1 MTGTP
6 APRGHPGSNRDDAD
20 APHGASVPDAA
31 CDSVG
36 DTSQVAGRPMP
47 GSPVPGGSVFLA
59 ALGDRAA
66 GLRSEVLR
74 YVSGAGVVGGEVPVE
89 GTFAVA
95 GSKLRWL
102 NHLARPL
109 VGPFLFVTAHE
120 RDVPFTVVNR
130 VAWEPG
136 HGLGLQAERV
146 FEFRS
151 GAQRFVDVLLPGEAA
166 GTLTNLLGEAR
177 RVELELHCSVTGEGH
192 LRLDSGRAWLRLGRL
207 RLRLPR
213 LVSVRAVVEDGFDD
227 ARGVH
232 TVAARVRNPLIG
244 TVLEY
249 RGTFR

>member
-1 MTGTP
+1 MIALP
-6 APRGHPGSNRDDAD
+6 APKGAPGAAD
-20 APHGASVPDAA
+20 PG
-31 CDSVG
+31 
-36 DTSQVAGRPMP
+36 AGRPKH
-47 GSPVPGGSVFLA
+47 GSLVPGGSVFLE
-59 ALGDRAA
+59 ALGDNAA
-66 GLRSEVLR
+66 RLRPEVLG
-74 YVSGAGVVGGEVPVE
+74 YVRGAGTVGGEVPVE
-89 GTFAVA
+89 GSFAVA

-120 RDVPFTVVNR
+120 RDVPFSVVNR

-146 FEFRS
+146 FRFRS
-151 GAQRFVDVLLPGEAA
+151 GPQRFVDVLLPGETA

-177 RVELELHCSVTGEGH
+177 RVELELYCAVTGEGH
-192 LRLDSGRAWLRLGRL
+192 LRLQSGRAWLRFGRV

-213 LVSVRAVVEDGFDD
+213 LLSVRAVIEDGFDD

-232 TVAARVRNPLIG
+232 TVAARVRSPLVG

-249 RGTFR
+249 RGTFLQRQAGR